1 MDISTYLDS
10 ECTAASLAAKLNIAA
25 SLISQWKNGIRP
37 IPDERCP
44 EIEFATSG
52 AVTCEELRPD
62 VTWHRVPDANWPNP
76 AGRPLVDH
84 FSKKAA

>member
-1 MDISTYLDS
+1 M
-10 ECTAASLAAKLNIAA
+10 AAKLNIAA

-62 VTWHRVPDANWPNP
+62 VTWFRVPDENWPNP